1 MVINGEPGIGPGVRL
16 ASKDSIPCTYGERV
30 VVVRLFLLACPN
42 VFPNIGGSMYSS
54 ATEDIKEARGEP
66 GVLLRFVMFASAWV

>member
-1 MVINGEPGIGPGVRL
+1 
-16 ASKDSIPCTYGERV
+16 
-30 VVVRLFLLACPN
+30 LFLLACPN

-66 GVLLRFVMFASAWV
+66 GVLLRLVIFANAWV